1 MWNEE
6 KIMLYCPQ
14 CQRKF
19 ALKHTVSVIC
29 KITKILIKHMTVQC
43 KSISIT
49 SV

>member
-1 MWNEE
+1 MWTEE
-6 KIMLYCPQ
+6 KIILYCPQ
-14 CQRKF
+14 CQRKL

-29 KITKILIKHMTVQC
+29 KITKIQIKHMIVQR